1 MAACSKT
8 SNSSNPSSPSTAFS
22 VDVSVDGRNPAVNEA
37 FLSYFPATATVH
49 PGDTVNFRLVDSGEP
64 HTVTLGT
71 LADAAVTA
79 AQQSPDPSNPSA
91 TATATDGALPQLL
104 PTGPGDAIQSAA
116 LPCFITSGAVPTA
129 TACTTAQQSPQP
141 SFQGT
146 EAYYNSGWLTPAA
159 AFPVKLASNIK
170 PGAYRYL
177 CLLHREGMSGEIVVA
192 PAGQPIPSAS
202 EQAAAGQAQLAKAIA
217 ALQPAMEPLASGKNP
232 ELTFIPSGPNAVL
245 AGSGLQESNDAI
257 DAFGPS
263 TVTTTVNGTVTWYL
277 IGPHTISFNAPP
289 DVTGPRLGDTP
300 HVNPKALGPSGGN
313 GQGPPAAGAGAAQN
327 GPPKIGETVDG
338 KIFDG
343 TNFHLRRFTG

>member
-1 MAACSKT
+1 M
-8 SNSSNPSSPSTAFS
+8 
-22 VDVSVDGRNPAVNEA
+22 NEA

-289 DVTGPRLGDTP
+289 DVTG
-300 HVNPKALGPSGGN
+300 
-313 GQGPPAAGAGAAQN
+313 
-327 GPPKIGETVDG
+327 
-338 KIFDG
+338 
-343 TNFHLRRFTG
+343 